1 MAQTSLILQIIALV
15 INVSAILLLVIA
27 AGLFGNA
34 HQRLNENLKTRT
46 DVCILYLSQNNPTP
60 SNSICVFSIVAEVLA
75 ALGLAGLVGLTIVK
89 LVAKLMK

>member
-34 HQRLNENLKTRT
+34 HQRLNENTRT
-46 DVCILYLSQNNPTP
+46 DVCILYWSQKNPTP